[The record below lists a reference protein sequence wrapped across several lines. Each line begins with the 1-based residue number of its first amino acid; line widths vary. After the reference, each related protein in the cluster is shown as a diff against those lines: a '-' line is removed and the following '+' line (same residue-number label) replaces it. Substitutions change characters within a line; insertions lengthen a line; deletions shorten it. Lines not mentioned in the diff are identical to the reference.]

1 MLNEKNK
8 KLEIVISPE
17 IEKLE
22 NEINELKK
30 ALCDLHLE
38 YHFLIFTVCPKIEA
52 RYLTTIGVLEHAV
65 FKKECKYYR
74 LIRKYE
80 KIQAKKNI
88 QEKYNLDEIEKELD
102 EEFAEYL
109 EKIREQKEKM
119 DRASDL
125 IDAPVLTEE
134 ETIRI
139 KKIYKKIVRE
149 LHPDLNPNASDEEV
163 ELLQKA
169 IVAYKNGDLE
179 QMEIFEV
186 LVDEI
191 KMKKEK
197 DESLNSKRKEK
208 NYIETLKLNIEKI
221 ETAKTKLEEKIE
233 HIKNTYPYKLK
244 HILED
249 DKARKDII
257 QKLKK
262 KLETYEE
269 YIELMTEKI
278 REQTRDYN
286 VKFN

>member
-1 MLNEKNK
+1 
-8 KLEIVISPE
+8 
-17 IEKLE
+17 
-22 NEINELKK
+22 
-30 ALCDLHLE
+30 
-38 YHFLIFTVCPKIEA
+38 
-52 RYLTTIGVLEHAV
+52 
-65 FKKECKYYR
+65 
-74 LIRKYE
+74 
-80 KIQAKKNI
+80 
-88 QEKYNLDEIEKELD
+88 
-102 EEFAEYL
+102 
-109 EKIREQKEKM
+109 M

-208 NYIETLKLNIEKI
+208 ITLK
-221 ETAKTKLEEKIE
+221 
-233 HIKNTYPYKLK
+233 H
-244 HILED
+244 
-249 DKARKDII
+249 
-257 QKLKK
+257 
-262 KLETYEE
+262 
-269 YIELMTEKI
+269 
-278 REQTRDYN
+278 
-286 VKFN
+286 